1 MSRRIVLGT
10 AGNIDHGKTSLI
22 KALTGIETD
31 RLKEEKRRGIT
42 IELGFAHL
50 ALTDG
55 QTVGVVDVPGHE
67 RFVRTMVAGATGVDL
82 VLLVIAADEG
92 VMPQTKEH
100 VDVCTVL
107 GVTKGVVVLT
117 KIDMVEEDW
126 LELVKEDVNAYL
138 AETFLREAP
147 LVQVSAQT
155 GEGVEELRE
164 LLTETCRSIEER
176 REGGPFRMPVD
187 RAFTM
192 KGFGTVVTG
201 TSLSGRMAVGGT
213 AEIFPRGLK
222 AKVRGLQVHGSSEE
236 EISSGQRTAVNLS
249 GLELQEVVRGDVLA
263 SPGALLPAT
272 RFDAALNLLPSA
284 AKGLK
289 NRASVHFHVGTS
301 DHLAR
306 VVPLSKETIEPGEG
320 DYVQLILEEKASCLP
335 GDRFAIR
342 SYSPPLTIGGGR
354 ILAVAP
360 PRRKKF
366 DQEAVRALEILDRSP
381 LPDRIALLT
390 AESRLLGI
398 SKEEL
403 ISRLGLTDKEL
414 DKPLGELLSKR
425 RIIRYDKERQRY
437 VHHAPLAE
445 LSKKIEGF
453 AASFHRA
460 NPLKPGLPKEEIK
473 TRLKLHADP
482 RIISFQVSRMVEEG
496 VLKAEEDLIALA
508 GHEVSLG
515 GDESDLKDKIL
526 ADYRQGALSPPTT
539 KALAEKLGRA
549 KIKDVLALLVKEGS
563 LIKVKEELFFDRDAI
578 EELEG
583 RLRAHFAENKEMST
597 QDFKEMT
604 GLSRKFLIPLAEYY
618 DRTGVTIRVGEVRR
632 LREKLG

>member
-10 AGNIDHGKTSLI
+10 AGHIDHGKTSLI
-22 KALTGIETD
+22 KALTGIDTD
-31 RLKEEKRRGIT
+31 RLKEEKKRGIT

-50 ALTDG
+50 VLSDG

-82 VLLVIAADEG
+82 VLLVVAADEG

-107 GVTKGVVVLT
+107 GVGKGVVVLT
-117 KIDMVEEDW
+117 KVDMVEEEWLDMVEED
-126 LELVKEDVNAYL
+126 VSAYL
-138 AETFLREAP
+138 SETFLREAP
-147 LVQVSAQT
+147 LIRVSAHT
-155 GEGVEELRE
+155 GEGIEELRE

-187 RAFTM
+187 RVFTM
-192 KGFGTVVTG
+192 KGFGTVLTG
-201 TSLSGRMAVGGT
+201 TSLSGRIAVGQT
-213 AEIFPRGLK
+213 AEIYPRRAK
-222 AKVRGLQVHGSSEE
+222 AKVRGLQVHGRSEE

-249 GLELQEVVRGDVLA
+249 GLELQEVARGDVLA
-263 SPGALLPAT
+263 SPGSLLPAT
-272 RFDAALNLLPSA
+272 RFDAALSLLPSA
-284 AKGLK
+284 PKGLK
-289 NRASVHFHVGTS
+289 NRGSVHFHVGTS

-306 VVPLSKETIEPGEG
+306 VVPLSKESIEPGEG
-320 DYVQLILEEKASCLP
+320 DYVQLVLEEEASCLP

-360 PRRKKF
+360 PRRKRF
-366 DQEAVRALEILDRSP
+366 DPESARALEVLDHDP
-381 LPDRIALLT
+381 LPQQIALLT
-390 AESRLLGI
+390 SESRLMGI
-398 SKEEL
+398 AKEEFMA
-403 ISRLGLTDKEL
+403 RLGLTDKEL
-414 DKPLGELLSKR
+414 DKPLNELLSKR
-425 RIIRYDKERQRY
+425 IIIRYDKERQRY
-437 VHHAPLAE
+437 VHQDWLAD
-445 LSKKIEGF
+445 LSRLIEGF
-453 AASFHRA
+453 ASAFHKA
-460 NPLKPGLPKEEIK
+460 NPLKPGLPKEEVK
-473 TRLKLHADP
+473 TRLKLHADT
-482 RIISFQVSRMVEEG
+482 RVITFQVARMVEEG
-496 VLKAEEDLIALA
+496 VLKAEADLIALA

-515 GDESDLKDKIL
+515 GDESDLKDRIL
-526 ADYRQGALSPPTT
+526 AEYRKGILSPPTT
-539 KALAEKLGRA
+539 KALAENLGGA

-563 LIKVKEELFFDRDAI
+563 LVRVKEELFFDRTAL

-583 RLRAHFAENKEMST
+583 RLRDHFVENKEMST